1 MKSLLESIIGRTSIQ
16 SDPFKFIERTWGKDK
31 YLKLMGVI
39 EEAKNFGG
47 GKDVRNDKKW
57 KDLFTYILQH
67 KMTLLSKDFS
77 DAIISYFDD
86 APYVG
91 DLGAS
96 DVFAEYFK
104 NSNWEAMVE
113 DILFYIEN
121 L

>member
-1 MKSLLESIIGRTSIQ
+1 MKSLLESIIGRTAIH
-16 SDPFKFIERTWGKDK
+16 SDPFKFIENAWGKDK

-39 EEAKNFGG
+39 EEAKKFGG

-67 KMTLLSKDFS
+67 KMTLLSKEFS
-77 DAIISYFDD
+77 DAIISYFED

-96 DVFAEYFK
+96 EVFAKDFK
-104 NSNWEAMVE
+104 TSNWEAIAE
-113 DILFYIEN
+113 DIRFYIEN